1 MIKGEM
7 IGVIDTS
14 SFKFKGLMLDELMV
28 RVRAFENEEIDLI
41 DVFSGDEAVAIEVLS
56 DLIELQNKH

>member
-14 SFKFKGLMLDELMV
+14 SFKFKSLMLDELMV